1 MMNATMLQR
10 KVMDE
15 IQAIPVERLLELYD
29 VIHFFR
35 IGIERT
41 TPMMPDVMR
50 FAGCWGDLSDDEFD
64 DLLADMAA
72 RRATAFSGRNQ
83 RETLIS

>member
-1 MMNATMLQR
+1 MNATVLQR

-35 IGIERT
+35 IGVERT

-50 FAGCWGDLSDDEFD
+50 FAGCWSDLSDDEFD
-64 DLLADMAA
+64 DLLTDMAA
-72 RRATAFSGRNQ
+72 RRA
-83 RETLIS
+83 ISTKGVRHLQSV

>member
-1 MMNATMLQR
+1 MMNATVLQR

-35 IGIERT
+35 IGAERT

-50 FAGCWGDLSDDEFD
+50 FAGCWSDLSDDEFD
-64 DLLADMAA
+64 DLLTDMAA
-72 RRATAFSGRNQ
+72 RRA
-83 RETLIS
+83 ISTKGVRHLQSV